1 MTSFGRTKVK
11 KTSKSDQVY
20 RIRESLF
27 SKGLQGYTRVS
38 LAIKKIQKIEKLGIF
53 NPRKNKVYIAEI
65 SSINPEV
72 IEKVSQDIIGYK

>member
-27 SKGLQGYTRVS
+27 PKGLQGYTRVS
-38 LAIKKIQKIEKLGIF
+38 LAIKKIPDDEVVGEIKTSKIKGF
-53 NPRKNKVYIAEI
+53 R
-65 SSINPEV
+65 
-72 IEKVSQDIIGYK
+72 G